1 MGFSIA
7 FSVKRR
13 GGRCREEQDLR
24 LSPRSGFGQSS
35 WERFMAELEELIQKI
50 VDFRDERDWAQFHT
64 PQHLATALS
73 VETAELQELLL
84 WLEDDEVNAK
94 LESGDVRAD
103 ARREIADVLIY
114 ALLFCYE
121 LGIDPAEAIE
131 NKLRENAEKYP
142 SDVARGTATKY
153 TQLGN
158 EQDPSDS
165 A

>member
-1 MGFSIA
+1 
-7 FSVKRR
+7 
-13 GGRCREEQDLR
+13 
-24 LSPRSGFGQSS
+24 
-35 WERFMAELEELIQKI
+35 MADLEELIQQI

-64 PQHLATALS
+64 PQQLATALS

-103 ARREIADVLIY
+103 ARREVADVLIY
-114 ALLFCYE
+114 ALLFCHE
-121 LGIDPAEAIE
+121 LGIDPTEAVE
-131 NKLRENAEKYP
+131 DKLQENAEKYP
-142 SDVARGTATKY
+142 PDVARGTATKY
-153 TQLGN
+153 TELGS